1 MSERRIIVFGEPL
14 PQGSKSARVFAGR
27 AILTEGFG
35 DQPKRRKLWREAVA
49 EAARAWL
56 KDNDAPA
63 PLDGAIALSVTF
75 FLPRPASA
83 PKRVTLPIR
92 KPDSSKLL
100 RAVEDS
106 LTGLLYVDDAR
117 IVEHHVRKRFAI
129 DSPPRAEIV
138 VSPFVED
145 ALLKIEASS

>member
-1 MSERRIIVFGEPL
+1 MNERRIIVFGEPL

-35 DQPKRRKLWREAVA
+35 DAPKRRKLWREAVA
-49 EAARAWL
+49 EAARAWCVA
-56 KDNDAPA
+56 NNGPA
-63 PLDGAIALSVTF
+63 PLDGAVELTVTF
-75 FLPRPASA
+75 YLPRPASA
-83 PKRVTLPIR
+83 PKRVVFPIR

-106 LTGLLYVDDAR
+106 LSGLLYVDDAR
-117 IVEHHVRKRFAI
+117 IVQHLIRKRFAI

-138 VSPFVED
+138 VAPFVED
-145 ALLKIEASS
+145 DLLRTEQIA